1 MFHSKIL
8 WHFSALALFVC
19 ISLPVQGIGFERSV
33 RVHFPNFLPEG
44 SQFPSGTTIGDNGR
58 PDEPLFKLTGGT
70 SEIVTTNLFREGG
83 SLALRLNGSL
93 EKLHHFDTPPYH
105 SSAPSR
111 GITFGRPTSGLSDFA
126 GDLIELDGVSVS
138 LFDLLSG
145 PNEGELIAGSD
156 WGYGLRQLDQGGYS
170 LNFWD
175 VNNGHFPNLFTPSY
189 SISSQNPGLLVG
201 SFGVGWIPEPSSLTR
216 LFVSVFFCGANTRI
230 RRRLQ

>member
-70 SEIVTTNLFREGG
+70 SEIVRTDLFREGG
-83 SLALRLNGSL
+83 SRALQLNETL
-93 EKLHHFDTPPYH
+93 EKLNHFDPPPYR
-105 SSAPSR
+105 STAPSR
-111 GITFGRPTSGLSDFA
+111 DIVFGRPTSDISDFA

-145 PNEGELIAGSD
+145 PSEGKLAAGSD
-156 WGYGLRQLDQGGYS
+156 WHYGLGQLDQGGYS
-170 LNFWD
+170 LHFWD
-175 VNNGHFPNLFTPSY
+175 KNNGHFQNLFTPSY
-189 SISSQNPGLLVG
+189 SVSSQNPGLLVH
-201 SFGVGWIPEPSSLTR
+201 SFAVGWIPEPSSLTL

-230 RRRLQ
+230 TRRLR